1 MNLITPKLT
10 VVGAGPGDVD
20 LITIKA
26 IKAIKSAHVIL
37 YDALINKELLDYV
50 SKNTEC
56 IYVGKRRGCSDY
68 QQKQINELI
77 VSKAYQ
83 KGHIVRLKGGDPFVF
98 GRGAE
103 EIDYAQQFG
112 LETNLVPGISS
123 AYAVPTN
130 QGIPLTKRGVSE
142 SFWVVTATTQ
152 NHKLSDDIAL
162 AAKSSATIIILMGM
176 HKLKEIVD
184 TFLYEQRQDEVVAI
198 IQNGTLKNEKI
209 GIGTISTIQQIVVEK
224 QLSSPAIIIIG
235 EVVEHRVVLGAI
247 QNAFA
252 SA

>member
-83 KGHIVRLKGGDPFVF
+83 KGHIVRLIR
-98 GRGAE
+98 RG
-103 EIDYAQQFG
+103 
-112 LETNLVPGISS
+112 
-123 AYAVPTN
+123 
-130 QGIPLTKRGVSE
+130 
-142 SFWVVTATTQ
+142 SFCFW
-152 NHKLSDDIAL
+152 
-162 AAKSSATIIILMGM
+162 
-176 HKLKEIVD
+176 
-184 TFLYEQRQDEVVAI
+184 
-198 IQNGTLKNEKI
+198 
-209 GIGTISTIQQIVVEK
+209 
-224 QLSSPAIIIIG
+224 
-235 EVVEHRVVLGAI
+235 
-247 QNAFA
+247 
-252 SA
+252 